1 METLGKKSENSQKR
15 KDGSGSSGSTTES
28 RESSCCRSSSEASS
42 EEAKAKGSS
51 SPPLLGWPIHKA
63 AQVSKSSV
71 PDVGEAEKKD
81 DSKFK
86 KMGSKNSGL
95 LMFGFLKKM

>member
-1 METLGKKSENSQKR
+1 METSVKKSEKSQKR
-15 KDGSGSSGSTTES
+15 KDGSGSFGSSTES

-71 PDVGEAEKKD
+71 ADVGEAEKKD

-86 KMGSKNSGL
+86 KMGSKNSGSL
-95 LMFGFLKKM
+95 CLVF